1 MQKIIFGKVLPLVR
15 EMGVIRIYVHM
26 CISFHVYKYDI
37 LYVYV
42 LYMYIYIHV
51 EREGGGRELVS
62 LLKTASM
69 L

>member
-1 MQKIIFGKVLPLVR
+1 MFTCAYVLMYTNMIHII
-15 EMGVIRIYVHM
+15 
-26 CISFHVYKYDI
+26 
-37 LYVYV
+37 YVYV
-42 LYMYIYIHV
+42 FAYMYIYIHV